1 MNTIIN
7 YKLSHDGILRAQLSR
22 LELQGYLPIDCGK
35 RFARSI
41 TFQRD
46 DKTVTLRLVHRASFT
61 PAPAVEPVTDME
73 RMEKLED
80 NYRHFGDC

>member
-7 YKLSHDGILRAQLSR
+7 YKLTQDSILRAQLSQ
-22 LELQGYLPIDCGK
+22 LELQGYQPLDCSQ
-35 RFARSI
+35 RFTRSV
-41 TFQRD
+41 TFQRG
-46 DKTVTLRLVHRASFT
+46 DKTVTLRLVQL
-61 PAPAVEPVTDME
+61 APAVEPVTDAE